1 MGVST
6 RGNDGGDQCEHG
18 VQEGSCGER
27 RAEAL
32 RNFGKEQSQ
41 PSLIRKGVVE
51 VA

>member
-1 MGVST
+1 MVEISVSMVCK
-6 RGNDGGDQCEHG
+6 RGRVE
-18 VQEGSCGER
+18 ER